1 LRTHTYILL
10 KRYSYMMAQVTI
22 PKEKVENRM
31 RVKLL
36 NAIPAS
42 ALPSNCTISVIETN
56 WAEACVL
63 IANSETESYIGHV
76 STAELISK
84 MCGKNIPVNRGEA
97 RLHKGDVAI
106 VFALN
111 RRITGDMADVKPED
125 FRILILDVY

>member
-1 LRTHTYILL
+1 LRTYTYILL
-10 KRYSYMMAQVTI
+10 KRYSYMSQVTI

-63 IANSETESYIGHV
+63 IANSETESYIGHA
-76 STAELISK
+76 STANAITR
-84 MCGKNIPVNRGEA
+84 MCGKQIDVNRGEA
-97 RLHKGDVAI
+97 RLRKGDVAI

-111 RRITGDMADVKPED
+111 RRVTGDMADIKPED